1 MKQLNELIETTETA
15 LKHLKLAQ
23 EAFSKLDLDVTM
35 DKVETVTEESLEDG
49 SLMSEEALYLRNYC
63 ENNEIHKKLVERLI
77 RYRALKEYVEEHKRQ
92 SSQFSGATHKMK
104 NLIDG
109 VRFSGINWRNSKQGA
124 NYWAVILG

>member
-1 MKQLNELIETTETA
+1 MKQLNELIETMETA

-23 EAFSKLDLDVTM
+23 ETFSKLNLDVTM
-35 DKVETVTEESLEDG
+35 DKVETVKEEE
-49 SLMSEEALYLRNYC
+49 SEEALYLRNYC
-63 ENNEIHKKLVERLI
+63 ETSEVHKKLVERLI

-92 SSQFSGATHKMK
+92 SSQFSGATHKMQ

-124 NYWAVILG
+124 DYWVVILG